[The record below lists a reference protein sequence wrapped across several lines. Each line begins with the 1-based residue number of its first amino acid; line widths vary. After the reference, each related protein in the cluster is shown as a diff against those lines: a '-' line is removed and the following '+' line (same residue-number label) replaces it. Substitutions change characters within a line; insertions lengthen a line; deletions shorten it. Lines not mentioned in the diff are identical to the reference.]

1 MFQVLEVEMEDSRR
15 EIVRAP
21 KQGLEMFES
30 EVALLAW
37 LKRRSLVPVPRLCCV
52 VRQSPTE
59 SHTFAVMEKLPGDC
73 LMNVFG
79 GLSYEDKVDSQPT

>member
-1 MFQVLEVEMEDSRR
+1 MFQVLEVEMEDGRR

-37 LKRRSLVPVPRLCCV
+37 HKRRSLVPVSPLHCV
-52 VRQSPTE
+52 VRRSATE
-59 SHTFAVMEKLPGDC
+59 SHTFSVMEKMPGDC

-79 GLSYEDKVDSQPT
+79 GLSYEDKVNSQPT

>member
-1 MFQVLEVEMEDSRR
+1 MLEVETEDGRW

-21 KQGLEMFES
+21 KQGLEMFKS

-37 LKRRSLVPVPRLCCV
+37 LKRRSLIPVPRLHCV